1 MAETKQSNANIYGY
15 IRVSSISQDYTIQ
28 KTTIIDF
35 AEYRKLNILRIFQDK
50 VSGKNITR
58 EGYMQ
63 MYDALKTDPQK
74 VSAIAVT
81 KIDRLGR
88 NLHDLIEFTHWLDQ
102 QGIGLII
109 IESNIDT
116 TTSEGRLFF
125 HFMASIAEYERIR
138 ILERTTAGRQA
149 AKAAGVKF
157 GRRKKV
163 LSMRDIERKIFAGVP
178 ISAIARD
185 LKVSRGTIYR
195 RLEEQ
200 KASGLDVATSET
212 TEAI

>member
-15 IRVSSISQDYTIQ
+15 IRVSSISQDYNIQ
-28 KTTIIDF
+28 KNAIIEF

-50 VSGKNITR
+50 VSGKNVVR
-58 EGYMQ
+58 DGYMQ

-88 NLHDLIEFTHWLDQ
+88 NLRDLIEFTHWLDQ
-102 QGIGLII
+102 QGIGLIV

-138 ILERTTAGRQA
+138 ILERTTAGRHA

-157 GRRKKV
+157 GRRRKP

-195 RLEEQ
+195 RLNERN
-200 KASGLDVATSET
+200 ATDT